1 MNKSLS
7 ITVRETPSTPMSDPD
22 GVLARSGGR
31 RAPTS
36 TEVRSR
42 SGALRAGAR
51 VLRLSAPVCARPQ
64 SLGGSAACRR
74 RDRFTSAPR
83 SVEFRAEI
91 GSGRRPDARRVLL
104 GLGK

>member
-1 MNKSLS
+1 MGERY
-7 ITVRETPSTPMSDPD
+7 V
-22 GVLARSGGR
+22 GVGK
-31 RAPTS
+31 
-36 TEVRSR
+36 VRSR

-51 VLRLSAPVCARPQ
+51 ALRLSAPVCARPQ

>member
-1 MNKSLS
+1 MGERYVDVGK
-7 ITVRETPSTPMSDPD
+7 
-22 GVLARSGGR
+22 
-31 RAPTS
+31 
-36 TEVRSR
+36 VRSR

-51 VLRLSAPVCARPQ
+51 TPRLSAPARARPQ

-83 SVEFRAEI
+83 SVVFRAEI